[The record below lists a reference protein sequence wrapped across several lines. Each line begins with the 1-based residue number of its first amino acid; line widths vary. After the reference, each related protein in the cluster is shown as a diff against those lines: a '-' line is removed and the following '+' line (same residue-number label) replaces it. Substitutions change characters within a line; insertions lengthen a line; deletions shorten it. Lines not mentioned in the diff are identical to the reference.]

1 MDEIESRTF
10 EKSDLCLSVLQRN
23 VLLPI
28 KWLHQILPPLGIV
41 HILFRDQQLASL
53 AVHTA
58 KGSDI
63 TSGPFAVQKYGLCYK
78 LSPKS
83 ARNLATRSSCQWPS
97 SLSRHE
103 EDPEVE
109 LTIFGHCF
117 RWTVSPKK
125 NNGEDISLQYYETI
139 LLLQDYLKKYNRAE
153 AVYKAIREN
162 TWGECDDKD
171 SQEINCINMLTEY
184 GKHLYDIIA
193 SSGTRRE

>member
-1 MDEIESRTF
+1 MNIM
-10 EKSDLCLSVLQRN
+10 KSWQS
-23 VLLPI
+23 I
-28 KWLHQILPPLGIV
+28 KWNISWWMWHNSPIYINSLNFNK
-41 HILFRDQQLASL
+41 LFDEWRDVKTYLRKPSYKYWGHWYTKWTTIFRLEINELQWK
-53 AVHTA
+53 T
-58 KGSDI
+58 
-63 TSGPFAVQKYGLCYK
+63 KYGEY
-78 LSPKS
+78 
-83 ARNLATRSSCQWPS
+83 
-97 SLSRHE
+97 RHE

-117 RWTVSPKK
+117 RWTVSPEK
-125 NNGEDISLQYYETI
+125 NNNEDISLQYYETI

-193 SSGTRRE
+193 SSKLAKKH